1 MSRFKICLQGIT
13 LWRIIA
19 RRNLAWPVN
28 RQAALLDHQD
38 DQGVVVSDPE
48 SISVKR
54 TRGGLL
60 RATGIVSLLTMASRV
75 LGLLRDIVLAQFFG
89 AGLASDAFFVAFKI
103 PNFLRRLFAEGA
115 FAQAFVPVLA
125 EYRATKDQ
133 AAVRALIASTTG
145 LLSTVLGFLTLLCV
159 LGSPYLVWVFA
170 PGFHQSP
177 EKMAL
182 TAELLRWTFPYL
194 FFIANVALAASVL
207 NAYGHFA
214 TPAAAPILLNVV
226 LIGSAL
232 LAPGFEEPILV
243 MGWGVLV
250 AGVVQWALQLP
261 ALWRRHLLV
270 RPRWD
275 WQHPGVRRIGQL
287 MIPALFGVSVS
298 QINLLLD
305 TVLAS
310 FLQSGSVS
318 WLYYADRL
326 MELPLG
332 VFGIAIAT
340 VILPRL
346 SQEHAAADQASFA
359 KTMAWGIRLVLVLGV
374 PAGVALCVL
383 AEPIL
388 TTLFQYRAFSPEDT
402 LKSALALRAYGLGVV
417 AFMLVKVLAPGFFAR
432 QDTKTPVKIAVV
444 AMTVNMLLNLAL
456 IFPFA
461 HMGLALAT
469 SLSALL
475 NATLLYFGLLRRGIY
490 VHEAGGGW
498 FLCFVLLSASVMG
511 AVLWW
516 AAPDTAVWFEA
527 TLLWR
532 VCVLTGLVAL
542 GGGAYLASLFLFGV
556 RPKQFTHQ

>member
-1 MSRFKICLQGIT
+1 ML
-13 LWRIIA
+13 
-19 RRNLAWPVN
+19 LALPT
-28 RQAALLDHQD
+28 
-38 DQGVVVSDPE
+38 VVSRRIKIEKQGAGVTEPSSE
-48 SISVKR
+48 S
-54 TRGGLL
+54 TRRPRAGLL
-60 RATGIVSLLTMASRV
+60 RATGIVSLLTMVSRV
-75 LGLLRDIVLAQFFG
+75 LGLVRDVVLAQFFG

-125 EYRATKDQ
+125 EYRETKDQ

-159 LGSPYLVWVFA
+159 LGSPALVWVFA
-170 PGFHQSP
+170 PGFHQAP
-177 EKMAL
+177 DKMAL
-182 TAELLRWTFPYL
+182 TADLLRWTFPYL

-207 NAYGHFA
+207 NAHGHFA

-232 LAPGFEEPILV
+232 IAPGFEEPIRV

-250 AGVVQWALQLP
+250 AGMMQWLLQLP
-261 ALWRRHLLV
+261 PLFKRRLLMW
-270 RPRWD
+270 PRWN

-287 MIPALFGVSVS
+287 MLPALFGVSVS
-298 QINLLLD
+298 QLNLLLD
-305 TVLAS
+305 TILAS
-310 FLQSGSVS
+310 FLVSGSVS

-346 SQEHAAADQASFA
+346 SQEHASADQAGFA

-432 QDTKTPVKIAVV
+432 QDTKTPVKIAIV
-444 AMTVNMLLNLAL
+444 AMTVNMVLNLVL
-456 IFPFA
+456 IFPLA

-490 VHEAGGGW
+490 VHEAGGAW
-498 FLCFVLLSASVMG
+498 FLFFVLLSSGLMG
-511 AVLWW
+511 LLLWW
-516 AAPDTAVWFEA
+516 VTPATLVWFEA
-527 TLLWR
+527 SMLWR
-532 VCVLTGLVAL
+532 VSVLTGLVAL
-542 GGGAYLASLFLFGV
+542 GGGVYIAALLVLGV
-556 RPKQFTHQ
+556 RPRQFIHH

>member
-1 MSRFKICLQGIT
+1 ME
-13 LWRIIA
+13 
-19 RRNLAWPVN
+19 P
-28 RQAALLDHQD
+28 AAK
-38 DQGVVVSDPE
+38 SSTPK
-48 SISVKR
+48 S
-54 TRGGLL
+54 RGGLL
-60 RATGIVSLLTMASRV
+60 RATGIVSLLTMMSRV
-75 LGLLRDIVLAQFFG
+75 LGLVRDIVLAQFFG
-89 AGLASDAFFVAFKI
+89 AGVSSDAFFVAFKI

-125 EYRATKDQ
+125 GYKEAKDQ
-133 AAVRALIASTTG
+133 AAVRDLIASTSG
-145 LLSTVLGFLTLLCV
+145 LLSVVLGFLTLLCV
-159 LGSPYLVWVFA
+159 LGSPALVWVFA
-170 PGFHQSP
+170 PGFHQEP
-177 EKMAL
+177 AKMAL
-182 TAELLRWTFPYL
+182 TADLLRWTFPYL

-207 NAYGHFA
+207 NAHGHFA
-214 TPAAAPILLNVV
+214 APAAAPIFLNLV
-226 LIGSAL
+226 LITCAL
-232 LAPGFEEPILV
+232 LAPNFSEPIRV

-250 AGVVQWALQLP
+250 AGVVQWLLQLP
-261 ALWRRHLLV
+261 PLVRRNLWV
-270 RPRWD
+270 RPRWN

-287 MIPALFGVSVS
+287 MLPALFGVSVS

-310 FLQSGSVS
+310 FLTSGSVS

-346 SQEHAAADQASFA
+346 SQEHAAADQAGFA
-359 KTMAWGIRLVLVLGV
+359 RTMAWGIRCVLVIGV

-388 TTLFQYRAFSPEDT
+388 TTLFQYRAFSPDDT
-402 LKSALALRAYGLGVV
+402 LQSALALRAYGIGVV

-444 AMTVNMLLNLAL
+444 AMSVNMVLNLVL

-475 NATLLYFGLLRRGIY
+475 NATLLYFGLLRREIY
-490 VHEAGGGW
+490 VHEAGGGR
-498 FLCFVLLSASVMG
+498 FLIKVIVSAVCMGVLLWFM
-511 AVLWW
+511 
-516 AAPDTAVWFEA
+516 APQAQVWFEA
-527 TLLWR
+527 ALAKR
-532 VCVLTGLVAL
+532 VMMLSGLVAL
-542 GGGAYLASLFLFGV
+542 GGGCYLLGLLVMGI
-556 RPKQFTHQ
+556 RPRHFVKQ